1 MVSGTRS
8 DVEPDLS
15 KIRRLRKTSGETFQA
30 RIPGSKSYTNRAL
43 LLAAMRHGESEAT
56 GALHCDD
63 TRYLAECLDSFG
75 GLDVKPTVDGFEV
88 RREPRRL
95 RAPSGELFVG
105 AAGTPA
111 RFLLAF
117 AASADGST
125 VVTGTPRLCE
135 RPMDDLLDA
144 LRRLGVECECLAS
157 EGCLPVRVHGTPD
170 PSGEW
175 SIHGGI
181 SSQFLSSLILFASQQ
196 PAGPIE
202 IRVAGHLVSRPYVR
216 MTLDML
222 NAQGITADETAP
234 DVFVVEPGMAR
245 GPKIPIEVDASG
257 MSYFLVAA
265 AITQTSVR
273 IDGISAESAQGDVGL
288 AQALAAMGCD
298 LEMSD
303 DFMILQG
310 RPLQGIE
317 VDMETMPDVVLS
329 LAIAAA
335 LAEGETRIS
344 NIANLRIKECDRIS
358 AASSELQRL
367 GIVVEEGDD
376 YLVIK
381 PDGCT
386 LRPARVETYDD
397 HRVAMSFGLLRLVC
411 DEIEIEDP
419 ACVAKS
425 FPGFWDELTRF
436 VEHHER

>member
-1 MVSGTRS
+1 MRSNLDRICRLDRTR
-8 DVEPDLS
+8 
-15 KIRRLRKTSGETFQA
+15 RETFEA

-43 LLAAMRHGESEAT
+43 LLAAMRHGESVIT

-63 TRYLAECLDSFG
+63 TRYLAECLDAFD
-75 GLDVKPTVDGFEV
+75 GLAVKSTADGFEV

-95 RAPSGELFVG
+95 RAPSADLFVG

-144 LRRLGVECECLAS
+144 LGRLGVECECLGNQ
-157 EGCLPVRVHGTPD
+157 GCLPVRVHGTLD

-175 SIHGGI
+175 SIHGGV
-181 SSQFLSSLILFASQQ
+181 SSQFLSSLLLFASQQ
-196 PAGPIE
+196 PEGPIE
-202 IRVAGHLVSRPYVR
+202 IRVTGHLVSRPYVR
-216 MTLDML
+216 MTLSML
-222 NAQGITADETAP
+222 SEQGIAAEEAAP
-234 DVFVVEPGMAR
+234 DRFVVEPAMPR

-273 IDGISAESAQGDVGL
+273 IDGIGAGSAQGDVGL
-288 AQALAAMGCD
+288 AQALADMGCQ

-303 DFMILQG
+303 DSLTLHG
-310 RPLQGIE
+310 RPLHGIE

-335 LAEGETRIS
+335 LAEGETRIT

-358 AASSELQRL
+358 AAATELRRL
-367 GIVVEEGDD
+367 GIEVEEGDD
-376 YLVIK
+376 YLVIR
-381 PDGCT
+381 PDGCSIV
-386 LRPARVETYDD
+386 PARIETYDD
-397 HRVAMSFGLLRLVC
+397 HRVAMSFGLLRLLH
-411 DEIEIEDP
+411 DGIEIEDP

-425 FPGFWDELTRF
+425 FPGYWDELARF
-436 VEHHER
+436 VEHHLG